1 MLVPVGAHCHA
12 PSAPCPPSPLLPP
25 FACSSR
31 DPIATRYE
39 KLYKRI
45 GFLFFAYNKGY
56 WWFEPVLLL
65 YKLSMTVL
73 ILFVSDGDENK
84 SLVRVCALLCL
95 LCVNLPTALTVHSLL
110 LLCSVA

>member
-1 MLVPVGAHCHA
+1 MADRVLV
-12 PSAPCPPSPLLPP
+12 SACAASVLTRTGRCSLSCALSPPPA

-31 DPIATRYE
+31 DPITTRYE

-84 SLVRVCALLCL
+84 ILVRGIGAF
-95 LCVNLPTALTVHSLL
+95 LTHAPSSSA
-110 LLCSVA
+110 C

>member
-1 MLVPVGAHCHA
+1 VLARTGRCSLSCAV
-12 PSAPCPPSPLLPP
+12 SPPPASPPP
-25 FACSSR
+25 PPAFARSTR
-31 DPIATRYE
+31 DPITTRYE

-45 GFLFFAYNKGY
+45 GFLVFAYNKGY

-84 SLVRVCALLCL
+84 ILVRVRRGFPHARAPSSAC
-95 LCVNLPTALTVHSLL
+95 
-110 LLCSVA
+110 